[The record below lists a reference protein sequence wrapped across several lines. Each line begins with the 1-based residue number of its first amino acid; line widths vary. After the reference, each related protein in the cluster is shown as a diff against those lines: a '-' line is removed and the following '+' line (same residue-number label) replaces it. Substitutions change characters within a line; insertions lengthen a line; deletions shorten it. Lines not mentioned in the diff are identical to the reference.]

1 MTALRHALQKEVFTP
16 ADERLLSVVSVCK
29 SGKKRKSCFL
39 CAAVTTERPVQVS
52 IVKVKKA
59 DRGELYKKQ
68 STWLLRDLVVVDG
81 RDPVKESAEFEL
93 HLDKVYKWVA
103 SSVADKHG
111 FVSCLWKLNQRYLR
125 KKIEFVGI
133 NPALLEEA
141 SGLGEGGGVS
151 GGPGGTGG
159 PDEAGEGD
167 PPDDYQELTSRE
179 EGDIEKM
186 MDECHTAIANAEAFA
201 GRLSRELHVLDGAN
215 IQWIIA
221 SEQQVGTLM
230 SLLDEALGEA
240 DRVERTLASYED
252 MLRSVRQQME
262 QVSQSNRLVQL
273 AHANSRQLLQEV
285 DYLVNQLN
293 LSRGHVQALN
303 QGDLTTS
310 RGITACSAAAEALTQ
325 CMGVQLHPG
334 HGKLQAVVEQK
345 IKFETLRQNFTK
357 RLSYHLNNMFVQQG
371 IAGPGGPHV
380 TGELSLPRHAAF
392 QRDLLPYAML
402 MGWLK
407 VTDQD
412 VFTQLAKVYSQNLS
426 RLYEKE
432 IREFME
438 MAKQRLLTSSR
449 DSRKLFTQRRP
460 SLSRLESSQ
469 VAMSKLTGSSSSLN
483 KLGGGGGGGAA
494 GGGGAPTRGSAS
506 SSLSDVGN
514 MSSSDLDISDH
525 SKFDKI
531 FEQVLV
537 ELEPA
542 CLAEQDFLCKF
553 FNLQLP
559 PPQPR
564 TTQTQG
570 TPTQGDTESD
580 GLIASR
586 QKLPPSSPDLP
597 KEDAAILRQMMSEI
611 FQCVEL
617 EVAGLIA
624 VGDRVDALTSL
635 HMLVKMS
642 HHVWTAQSQ
651 DPTSFLS
658 TTLGNVLVLIKRN
671 FDRLISTQTRQMEE
685 VKIGKKSKVAVLPF
699 VSAFEEFAE
708 LAEGI
713 FRSAERRGDL
723 DKAYARLIRAVFDNV
738 EKVAA
743 ESQKTPRDVVLME
756 NYHHLFAT
764 LSRLKISSLDAERRD
779 AKNKYAEHLQA
790 YVTSYLGQP
799 LPKLNVFFEGVEAR
813 VAQGV
818 KADEVGYQLMF
829 SKQELRKVLR
839 EYPGKEVKRGLENLY
854 KKVDKHLCEE
864 ENLLQV
870 VWHSMQEEF
879 IRQYKHFEGLISR
892 CYPGAGISMEFS
904 IRDILDYF
912 SQIAQAH

>member
-68 STWLLRDLVVVDG
+68 STWLLRDLVMVDG

-133 NPALLEEA
+133 DPALLEEA

-357 RLSYHLNNMFVQQG
+357 RLSYHLNNMFVQQVREGAAQAAPHKVHRCTATTATG

-380 TGELSLPRHAAF
+380 AGELSLPRHAAF

-469 VAMSKLTGSSSSLN
+469 VAMNKMTGSSSSLN
-483 KLGGGGGGGAA
+483 KLGGGGG
-494 GGGGAPTRGSAS
+494 
-506 SSLSDVGN
+506 
-514 MSSSDLDISDH
+514 DH

-570 TPTQGDTESD
+570 TPTQGDAEMD

-586 QKLPPSSPDLP
+586 QKPPPSSPDLP

-764 LSRLKISSLDAERRD
+764 LSRPQDRQPGRR
-779 AKNKYAEHLQA
+779 AA
-790 YVTSYLGQP
+790 
-799 LPKLNVFFEGVEAR
+799 
-813 VAQGV
+813 
-818 KADEVGYQLMF
+818 
-829 SKQELRKVLR
+829 
-839 EYPGKEVKRGLENLY
+839 
-854 KKVDKHLCEE
+854 
-864 ENLLQV
+864 
-870 VWHSMQEEF
+870 
-879 IRQYKHFEGLISR
+879 
-892 CYPGAGISMEFS
+892 
-904 IRDILDYF
+904 
-912 SQIAQAH
+912 